1 MASVLPQG
9 FFTSQHVAHKLN
21 SSRGD
26 FQRKVGVR
34 VEYIGVS
41 QCQRMHCPEN
51 YECQTVFKPQNKQ
64 IRIMSERTT
73 FISYE
78 HSRSH
83 ACMCD
88 RDIGN
93 ATL

>member
-1 MASVLPQG
+1 MG
-9 FFTSQHVAHKLN
+9 
-21 SSRGD
+21 
-26 FQRKVGVR
+26 
-34 VEYIGVS
+34 YIGVS
-41 QCQRMHCPEN
+41 QCHLMHCPEN

-88 RDIGN
+88 RDIGRL
-93 ATL
+93 TLTDSYVCDRAC